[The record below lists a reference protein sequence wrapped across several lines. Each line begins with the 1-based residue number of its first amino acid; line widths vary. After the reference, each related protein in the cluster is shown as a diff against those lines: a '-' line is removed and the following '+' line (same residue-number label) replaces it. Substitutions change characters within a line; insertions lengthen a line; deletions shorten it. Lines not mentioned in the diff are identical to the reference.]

1 MIRNCNFSSSNISG
15 LLTKVS
21 VCAICPKGGTS
32 DISVKVFEFSLRM
45 TDISVQLRLYDKIV
59 FEYFMFLQSIIIR

>member
-1 MIRNCNFSSSNISG
+1 MIRNCNFSSFNISG
-15 LLTKVS
+15 LLTEVS
-21 VCAICPKGGTS
+21 VCAICPEGGTT